1 MLRNLLEASNST
13 QTRNLAREVSPHR
26 PITDTVYSLHDGQ
39 QQTHWRPQPAPG
51 LSKAT
56 GCPSAQRC
64 PQPAWHRG
72 SRGCSLKRALLPI
85 LPSGCQEPGSPAH
98 RLLLVGRLPGVGSV
112 FTVVLSPFP
121 PARARPRVN
130 RAPNDLWPAPP
141 SSHALGRG
149 GGRHRKWWPPPS
161 ALLFFFLNLSLSW
174 LHWVLVGG
182 VQNLQFLMQDF
193 FCGGHRLSSCGGWP
207 PECPGSIAVT
217 CRLRSSEA
225 CGILVPQP
233 GIEPRS
239 SIFQGGFLT
248 T

>member
-1 MLRNLLEASNST
+1 M
-13 QTRNLAREVSPHR
+13 SPHR
-26 PITDTVYSLHDGQ
+26 TITDTVYGFHDGQ

-64 PQPAWHRG
+64 PQPAWHGG
-72 SRGCSLKRALLPI
+72 SRGCSLKQALLPI
-85 LPSGCQEPGSPAH
+85 LPSGCREPGSPAH
-98 RLLLVGRLPGVGSV
+98 RLSLVGRLPGLGSV
-112 FTVVLSPFP
+112 FTVVLGPFP
-121 PARARPRVN
+121 PARARPRVHG
-130 RAPNDLWPAPP
+130 APNDLWPAPP

-161 ALLFFFLNLSLSW
+161 ALLFFKKIFILILAALGLSLRRAGSSFP
-174 LHWVLVGG
+174 HAG
-182 VQNLQFLMQDF
+182 F

-233 GIEPRS
+233 GIEPTS

-248 T
+248 I